1 MNNHFMFRTFIDRQL
16 ILNIY
21 LRLSTQLRHVKML
34 DSLHFIR
41 KSSVIAQ
48 KKRIIM
54 EKKVPSSQIFLL
66 FLILSI
72 LRKTFFLR
80 HFDDV
85 IAIKT

>member
-1 MNNHFMFRTFIDRQL
+1 
-16 ILNIY
+16 
-21 LRLSTQLRHVKML
+21 ML

-54 EKKVPSSQIFLL
+54 EKTVSSSQIFLL
-66 FLILSI
+66 LLILSI
-72 LRKTFFLR
+72 LGKTFFLG

-85 IAIKT
+85 IEIKT

>member
-1 MNNHFMFRTFIDRQL
+1 
-16 ILNIY
+16 
-21 LRLSTQLRHVKML
+21 ML

-41 KSSVIAQ
+41 KSSFIAQ

-66 FLILSI
+66 LLILSI

-85 IAIKT
+85 IEIKTWMIQDWKQPKL